1 MLKELNKD
9 YKEIKDS
16 NIAETVRC
24 IVYLIVSIFMVPML
38 ILTFLLFLMVE
49 YDLRVSAYAL
59 FFGTTVM
66 YTVLTYVVVYHTK
79 WIAVL
84 FHKDLISKSKEQA
97 EY

>member
-1 MLKELNKD
+1 MLNKINKD

-16 NIAETVRC
+16 DIADIVRC
-24 IVYLIVSIFMVPML
+24 IVYLIVSIFMIPLL

-49 YDLRVSAYAL
+49 YKLRVSAYAL
-59 FFGTTVM
+59 FFGTTIM
-66 YTVLTYVVVYHTK
+66 YTVLTYIVVYHTK

-84 FHKDLISKSKEQA
+84 LHKDLINKSKEQA